1 MRIGYFTSPALDGNG
16 LAEVGDV
23 LRRQFFSG
31 DGDIV
36 DANFFRQNIRGKIA
50 VGRLPKGDCPLLM
63 TFVGLQR

>member
-23 LRRQFFSG
+23 LRRQFFAG

-36 DANFFRQNIRGKIA
+36 DANFS
-50 VGRLPKGDCPLLM
+50 GRTFEEKLLSVDCPKAIA
-63 TFVGLQR
+63 RH